1 MATKTGVPE
10 LHISAYTSLEQA
22 MAEVRAYLEA
32 KKIYAAAQPDMVSFA
47 AGQMS
52 MQGAF
57 VGRLTDIANQL
68 DQVDPNSKLGGLGF
82 FLKRTTRKLVGWYS
96 RPSHE
101 FDRTAVHAFAQ
112 IRQDM
117 LLLQQQIATLQRKV
131 EAQRTTAPIYAET
144 ASLTARTPGQQTE
157 HVQVMLMLF
166 RSTINSPA
174 VRKAL
179 QQGQPDLLQ
188 RVEKLLNELEREFC
202 DETSGSSQSVAPRS

>member
-1 MATKTGVPE
+1 MSTKTAIPE
-10 LHISAYTSLEQA
+10 LKLSAYTNLEQA

-47 AGQMS
+47 GGQMS

-57 VGRLTDIANQL
+57 VGRLTDIASRL
-68 DQVDPNSKLGGLGF
+68 DQVDPNSKLGGTGF
-82 FLKRTTRKLVGWYS
+82 LLKRTVRKLIGWYS
-96 RPSHE
+96 RPSQE

-117 LLLQQQIATLQRKV
+117 LLLLQQIATLQRKV
-131 EAQRTTAPIYAET
+131 EAQSTTPSSYPLSQPAA
-144 ASLTARTPGQQTE
+144 LQTPESSMEQ
-157 HVQVMLMLF
+157 VQMMLLLF

-179 QQGQPDLLQ
+179 QQEKPELLQ
-188 RVEKLLNELEREFC
+188 RVETLLNELER
-202 DETSGSSQSVAPRS
+202 RSTDPL

>member
-1 MATKTGVPE
+1 MSTETGTPA
-10 LHISAYTSLEQA
+10 LKISAYTSLEQA

-32 KKIYAAAQPDMVSFA
+32 KKIYAAAQPDMVNFA

-57 VGRLTDIANQL
+57 VGRLTDIANRL
-68 DQVDPNSKLGGLGF
+68 DQVDPNSKLGGAGF
-82 FLKRTTRKLVGWYS
+82 FLKRITRKLIGWYS

-112 IRQDM
+112 VRQDM
-117 LLLQQQIATLQRKV
+117 LLLQQQIAALQRKIDTSPNQLGP
-131 EAQRTTAPIYAET
+131 ESIAERTSANGSE
-144 ASLTARTPGQQTE
+144 QMDM
-157 HVQVMLMLF
+157 MLLLF

-179 QQGQPDLLQ
+179 QQEKPDLLR
-188 RVEKLLNELEREFC
+188 RVEKLLDELNPEPGDQTRR
-202 DETSGSSQSVAPRS
+202 P